1 MQLRISVL
9 ANHTFRLQF
18 RPDRHWAP
26 DFSYAVDPNGADSP
40 EERQPAADADA
51 VDGSELAAVRIPAST
66 AAAEDV
72 VHDAFIIAFGRLRQL
87 AEPSQFRGWLVTIV
101 VSLVRRRLRR
111 ERLLRFVGLDSEPE
125 VTLERF
131 ARPGTSVE
139 ACGELALL
147 DDTLRALP
155 SNLRLAWSL
164 RHVEGEK
171 LEDVATLLNK
181 SLSTTKR
188 YLAEAEARI
197 SKRVSMAPLEDVS

>member
-1 MQLRISVL
+1 VTVPRPLQNAPVL
-9 ANHTFRLQF
+9 TLPEGVPVEHLVARTLSGDRSAESLLYRRFAPAVLTLASRLLQ
-18 RPDRHWAP
+18 
-26 DFSYAVDPNGADSP
+26 
-40 EERQPAADADA
+40 
-51 VDGSELAAVRIPAST
+51 ST

-197 SKRVSMAPLEDVS
+197 SKRVSMAPPEDVS